1 MGNLAPI
8 KQAMNMVKSAGNP
21 EAMLNQMM
29 QNNPQ
34 YSQVMKLVND
44 NGGDA
49 KKAFYAMANQMGVD
63 PEQVINALK

>member
-1 MGNLAPI
+1 
-8 KQAMNMVKSAGNP
+8 MVKSAGNP